1 MGFAA
6 LITWFAAVLAGLY
19 MFTVWLI
26 ENDVTAR
33 NTAPSQLPVPVIFA
47 HLVLAVAGL
56 GVWVAYLV
64 LDRETLAW
72 AAFGVLCLI
81 GLLGVTMF
89 ARWIPVYRDPAPAAG
104 GDQVA
109 VYRDAARV
117 GRPGQYP
124 VFGDTATAGRPG
136 QIPVEVNPV
145 QAVPAEGNFPVAVVA
160 VHGLLAGSTLVLVF
174 LTALGVGGS

>member
-26 ENDVTAR
+26 ENDVTSR
-33 NTAPSQLPVPVIFA
+33 HTAPSQLPVPVIFT
-47 HLVLAVAGL
+47 HLGLAVTGM

-64 LDRETLAW
+64 LDRPTLAW
-72 AAFGVLCLI
+72 TAFGVLCLI
-81 GLLGVTMF
+81 VLLGLTMF
-89 ARWIPVYRDPAPAAG
+89 ARWIPVYRDPATAG
-104 GDQVA
+104 DGDQIP
-109 VYRDAARV
+109 VYPDTVRV
-117 GRPGQYP
+117 GHPGQYP
-124 VFGDTATAGRPG
+124 VFGHTATAGSPG
-136 QIPVEVNPV
+136 RIPVETNP
-145 QAVPAEGNFPVAVVA
+145 VPAEGNFPVAVVA